1 MFVPYNLAETGRNF
15 ERSGETKLRKNIF
28 TGGRLKPA
36 VSALHVLHI
45 HRVCAGGDCLQ
56 STDPQLPP
64 WIGHVR
70 AKQEKITVL

>member
-15 ERSGETKLRKNIF
+15 ERRNGEQNIF

-64 WIGHVR
+64 WIGPVR